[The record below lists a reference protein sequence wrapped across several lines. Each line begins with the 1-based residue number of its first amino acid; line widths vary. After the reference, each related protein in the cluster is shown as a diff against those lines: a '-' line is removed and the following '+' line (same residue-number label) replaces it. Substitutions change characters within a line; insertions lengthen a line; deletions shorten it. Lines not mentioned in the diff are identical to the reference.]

1 MTGRLEKSPDEVVR
15 RLIIEPGLERDLAH
29 HFEYFLDVN
38 TAHLVMLVEAGI
50 VDAGTAAKIQAATDE
65 MRQAGPRAL
74 RIDPALEDLYFN
86 IEANLMARV
95 GAETG
100 GKLHT
105 ARSRND
111 MLATVARLRLR
122 SELVEVCHQLLTLR
136 RRLLALAAEHVE
148 TVITGYTHLQA
159 AEPITVGH
167 YLSAALHTLQRDHAR
182 LRACLADVNSSPLGS
197 GALASTTF
205 DIDRSVT
212 AELLG
217 FETVMGN
224 SLDGVASRDYMAD
237 VLGALAILTN
247 NLGRFAQDLYVWAS
261 GEFNLVEVDSSI
273 AVTSSI
279 MPQKKNPVTLEHIK
293 AKAAHLQ
300 ACWIS
305 CLGALKSSGYSH
317 SRESSVES
325 LRFVWDGVAEGRVA
339 VELFEHTVTSLT
351 FNTELAGERAAADFS
366 SVTELANELVRHH
379 GLPFRTAHHIVGA
392 VVADCLASGRTARD
406 IDPDVIAAA
415 SLRVLGHPIDVSPE
429 LVARSL
435 APLNNVAGRTA
446 EGGPAPREVH
456 RQLSRL
462 SHVLDEDEAHLSS
475 VVAARRQA
483 AESLRA
489 RAAALAAGRV
499 HDDRTRA

>member
-15 RLIIEPGLERDLAH
+15 RLVIEPGIERDLAH

-38 TAHLVMLVEAGI
+38 TAHLAMLVDAGI
-50 VDAGTAAKIQAATDE
+50 VDTDAAARVQAATE
-65 MRQAGPRAL
+65 EIRRAGPRAL

-86 IEANLMARV
+86 IEAALMDRA
-95 GAETG
+95 GADAG

-122 SELVEVCHQLLTLR
+122 SELTDVCSRLLSLR
-136 RRLLALAAEHVE
+136 RRLLELAAEHTE
-148 TVITGYTHLQA
+148 SVITGYTHLQA

-167 YLSAALHTLQRDHAR
+167 YLSAVAHTLQRDHAR

-205 DIDRSVT
+205 GIDRSVT

-224 SLDGVASRDYMAD
+224 SLDGVAARDYLAD

-261 GEFNLVEVDSSI
+261 GEFRLVEVDSAI

-325 LRFVWDGVAEGRVA
+325 LRFVWDGVAEARIA
-339 VELFEHTVTSLT
+339 VELFEHTITSLT
-351 FNTELAGERAAADFS
+351 FDTRLAGERASADFS
-366 SVTELANELVRHH
+366 CVTELANELVRHH

-392 VVADCLASGRTARD
+392 VVADRLAAGGTARD
-406 IDPDVIAAA
+406 IDPDALAAA
-415 SLRVLGHPIDVSPE
+415 SLRVLGRRLDVSPE
-429 LVARSL
+429 LIARSL
-435 APLNNVAGRTA
+435 APHANVAARTT
-446 EGGPAPREVH
+446 EGGPAPREVR

-462 SHVLDEDEAHLSS
+462 GHVLDEDEAHLNG
-475 VVAARRQA
+475 VVAAQRRA

-489 RAAALAAGRV
+489 RARELAAGRAR
-499 HDDRTRA
+499 DDRTRA